1 MPLKEMEEVNIM
13 QKPMTEAQLER
24 ALAGTEGI
32 YVLVA
37 GREIPAS
44 ELDD

>member
-1 MPLKEMEEVNIM
+1 MER
-13 QKPMTEAQLER
+13 PMTEAQLER
-24 ALAGTEGI
+24 TLAGTEGVF
-32 YVLVA
+32 VLVA